1 MSRSTFR
8 YLSIVFLVLGCAL
21 PALSQRARATKPQ
34 AQASN
39 PQAQTN
45 LALNKRVTASS
56 SDEQA
61 SWGARF
67 IVDGQRD
74 ERSGSRG
81 WSSSADK
88 SRNHTEWVQVDLG
101 GSQSVGFV
109 DIYPRNDPARLGEGF
124 PVDFTIETSEDGRA
138 WTAVVGKTN
147 YGKPGNE
154 VQRFAFNQVGA
165 RYVRVVG
172 TNLRYLG
179 AEQAYYMQF
188 AEIEIYGGSSESSSP
203 SRSAGLAGTSWQ
215 GEIRL
220 DDGSTRSLTVLI
232 DGANQVSGEIVSSAT
247 RANVTPLALQG
258 TYDPSTGAFALRFSG
273 REGRGTVQ
281 GTLTGAAQSPTAAS
295 GQAALTIMQSGSRQI
310 VNGTWRIARQ

>member
-8 YLSIVFLVLGCAL
+8 YLSIVLLVLGCAL

-101 GSQSVGFV
+101 GNQSVGFV

-188 AEIEIYGGSSESSSP
+188 AEIEIFGASSEP
-203 SRSAGLAGTSWQ
+203 SGPAGLAGLAGTSWQ
-215 GEIRL
+215 GDIRL

-247 RANVTPLALQG
+247 RVNVTPLALQG